1 MLVGIMFIVVGALT
15 VVWGRWLIPRWLG
28 NVQRRMPRDRQEYAD
43 EVMQR
48 RGVRTVF
55 AMPVAAG
62 VLLVMTGVGF
72 LLWR

>member
-1 MLVGIMFIVVGALT
+1 MLVGICFIVLGVLT
-15 VVWGRWLIPRWLG
+15 VVWGRWLTPRWLR
-28 NVQRRMPRDRQEYAD
+28 NVQRKMPHDQQEHSE

-48 RGVRTVF
+48 RGVRTFF

-62 VLLVMTGVGF
+62 VLLVVTGIVL